1 MEWGVA
7 VDSKSLGWGIFKQTA
22 FWFLLPAILALVFV
36 LIYPISYGISMS
48 FTNRFFTY
56 ANYGYVGLQNF
67 VTILHDP
74 LFIKALA
81 NSLKFAVYV
90 IVFDTLV
97 GFGLALLL
105 NSAGNYS
112 RVFRILFFIPWILP
126 SVVVAFAFRWLY
138 NDTYG
143 LINYLLLKWQLLETA
158 VNPLARQELVWG
170 GIILP
175 EVWFSY
181 AFVMLVF
188 AAALKSINPNIY
200 EAARIDGAN
209 RLQMFTNITLPAL
222 KSTFIMVT
230 ILQLVWEIAS
240 FDLIWLMTK
249 GGPGNATLTLS
260 LYIYKLAF
268 DFKKTGYACAV
279 ATSMFLMLVVLIVCA
294 FILLRYG
301 DRYDEKA

>member
-1 MEWGVA
+1 
-7 VDSKSLGWGIFKQTA
+7 
-22 FWFLLPAILALVFV
+22 LLPAILALVFV

-67 VTILHDP
+67 VTIVHDP
-74 LFIKALA
+74 LFIKAMA

-175 EVWFSY
+175 EIWFSY

-188 AAALKSINPNIY
+188 AAALNSINPNIY

-230 ILQLVWEIAS
+230 ILQLVWEMAS

-294 FILLRYG
+294 FILFRYG